1 MLNRKFLVK
10 LHLVLAAVALSI
22 SAMFFITG
30 GLYTFDYE
38 PSSYA
43 KEYRFNLSEP
53 MQLKLKP
60 LKIMAREKLAELGVD
75 EPLGKAKLKKDRKR
89 KSYRLVWKGKNHS
102 MILRPSSENSSVAIL
117 TVKTPSW
124 YGRFMR
130 LHKGKG
136 GDIFNIFSIIAS
148 AALLLILLSGVIIGL
163 QLTAFRKLTLYSLA
177 GGLLLFA
184 VMVIYAQF

>member
-10 LHLVLAAVALSI
+10 LHLVMAAVALSI
-22 SAMFFITG
+22 STMFFITG

-43 KEYRFNLSEP
+43 KEYRFTLSEP

-60 LKIMAREKLAELGVD
+60 LKAMAREKLATLSVD
-75 EPLGKAKLKKDRKR
+75 EPSGKAKLKNDRKR
-89 KSYRLVWKGKNHS
+89 RSYKLVWKGNNHS
-102 MILRPSSENSSVAIL
+102 VVLRPSSADSSVAVLSVI
-117 TVKTPSW
+117 TPSW

-136 GDIFNIFSIIAS
+136 GDIFNIFSIVAS
-148 AALLLILLSGVIIGL
+148 LALLLILLSGVIIGL

-184 VMVIYAQF
+184 AMVIYAQF